1 MILLLQLLWIGLVW
15 NQYQVGQFNDDASY
29 IALSRSLALGLPY
42 QDLFEMGAPAATRFP
57 PGYPLALLPIQL
69 CFPGQLWIPRILS
82 CLFALAA
89 LWIFRKEH
97 KLAPWLLAA
106 NPFWALCGTMVM
118 SESLFTL
125 LSLLYLH
132 RLQRP
137 ATRRQ
142 WLFLGMACALCY
154 YVRAVGLALVPAT
167 LLWMRRQPLS
177 HSACYLLGFGL
188 AAGPHLLLSAGYSSE
203 FTGLDIP
210 LTLQTIPIQ
219 YGAVLLGVPAYN
231 LTPLFIGLFLLALLG
246 LVRKPELSLAAS
258 WTLFYLLIMVCWP
271 YADPRFAIPILP
283 WLLVGLCALLPR
295 PLLALLFIAQIGLN
309 LRQQPPHKIELP
321 QIPAGARLA
330 STSMM
335 PGLYLHIP
343 TYAHPPRELVEKEWE
358 WDQGLLDYH
367 IDTILLHESE
377 AEWLPA
383 FQSHYQE
390 LAPNLFAYH
399 PNPRA
404 ILLHSAARQALHEK
418 RYLTAQWL
426 FTQALRFD
434 PAKSTLHSGLAT
446 TLFQLQKPEEAAQ
459 SAHQALQLDPDNA
472 EATALSTLLPY

>member
-1 MILLLQLLWIGLVW
+1 MILLLQLLWMGLVW
-15 NQYQVGQFNDDASY
+15 KQYQVGQFNDDASY
-29 IALSRSLALGLPY
+29 IALSRSLARGLPY

-69 CFPGQLWIPRILS
+69 CWPDQLWIPRVLS
-82 CLFALAA
+82 CLFALVG
-89 LWIFRKEH
+89 LWIFSKEY
-97 KLAPWLLAA
+97 KRAAWLLAA
-106 NPFWALCGTMVM
+106 NPFWALCATMVM

-125 LSLLYLH
+125 LSLLYLR

-177 HSACYLLGFGL
+177 HSACYLLGFAL

-203 FTGLDIP
+203 FTGFEIL
-210 LTLQTIPIQ
+210 LNVQTIPVH
-219 YGAVLLGVPAYN
+219 YGAVLLGLPRYELVPLY
-231 LTPLFIGLFLLALLG
+231 FGLFLLALLG
-246 LVRKPELSLAAS
+246 LARQPELGLAAS

-271 YADPRFAIPILP
+271 YAEPRFAIPILP
-283 WLLVGLCALLPR
+283 WLLLGLCALLPR
-295 PLLALLFIAQIGLN
+295 PLLVLLFVAQIGLGLPQESPQN
-309 LRQQPPHKIELP
+309 IELP
-321 QIPAGARLA
+321 TITVGARLA
-330 STSMM
+330 STSML
-335 PGLYLHIP
+335 PGLYLNIP

-399 PNPRA
+399 PNARA
-404 ILLHSAARQALHEK
+404 ILLHTAARQALNEK
-418 RYLTAQWL
+418 RFPSAQWL
-426 FTQALRFD
+426 FQQALQRD
-434 PAKSTLHSGLAT
+434 PGKSTLHSGLAT
-446 TLFQLQKPEEAAQ
+446 TLFQLQKPKEAAQ
-459 SAHQALQLDPDNA
+459 SARQALLLDPENA
-472 EATALSTLLPY
+472 EAAALAALLP